1 MNFLTLLITLIA
13 VGYVLVIGKSLLVPL
28 IIAIYV
34 LFIVKALSNALS
46 KRLTIQSA
54 GVCHLLAFIILFT
67 FIIAPIELVLSS
79 VDQILEIIPVYEQ
92 NFFDLLSRI
101 FSSVPIN
108 ADNLVRDV
116 QENVP
121 LTAVITALASG
132 LSSYTSNLF
141 LVLLYILFLASEQ
154 HIIME
159 KIKLLIADT
168 KKRKSFFTILEHI
181 NIRITKYLWY
191 KTVVSFATAIA
202 SYAIMQ
208 LMGLDFAGFWAMV
221 IFLFN
226 FIPSIGSVIATLFPT
241 ILAAIQFEAIW
252 PILAVFFG
260 IGCVQFIIGN
270 LIEPRLMGKVLNL
283 SPLTILISLIL
294 WGSIWGI
301 TGMFVA
307 VPITV
312 SLLIIFSEFNK
323 TRPIA
328 IMLSSTGEL

>member
-1 MNFLTLLITLIA
+1 MNFLTILISLIA
-13 VGYVLVIGKSLLVPL
+13 IGYVLVIGKSLLVPL
-28 IIAIYV
+28 IIAIYI
-34 LFIVKALSNALS
+34 LFIVRALSNSLS
-46 KRLTIQSA
+46 KRLKIQSA
-54 GVCHLLAFIILFT
+54 GACHFLAFIVLFT

-79 VDQILEIIPVYEQ
+79 VDQIIEVIPVYEQ
-92 NFFDLLSRI
+92 NFFDLLSRV

-108 ADNLVRDV
+108 EDNLVQDV

-121 LTAVITALASG
+121 LTAVITTLASG

-154 HIIME
+154 HIILD
-159 KIKLLIADT
+159 KVSKLITDA
-168 KKRKSFFTILEHI
+168 KKRKSFFTILDHI
-181 NIRITKYLWY
+181 NTRITKYLWY
-191 KTVVSFATAIA
+191 KTVVSFATALA
-202 SYAIMQ
+202 SYAVMA
-208 LMGLDFAGFWAMV
+208 LLGLDFAGFWAMV

-241 ILAAIQFEAIW
+241 ILAAIQFEAMW
-252 PILAVFFG
+252 SILAVFLG
-260 IGCVQFIIGN
+260 IGLVQFVIGN
-270 LIEPRLMGKVLNL
+270 LLEPKLMGKVLNL

-312 SLLIIFSEFNK
+312 SLLIIFSEFKK
-323 TRPIA
+323 TQPIA
-328 IMLSSTGEL
+328 IMLSSNGQL